1 MTGEKIP
8 ELERVGQTSRNSI
21 GGNQKGKRGKDMKT
35 FKKVLASTLAAAMVV
50 TALPVTPANAAATP
64 KLSTTKAAVY
74 VGGSKTL
81 SVKTPSSWKKVK
93 VKATSNK
100 KSIAK
105 ISKVSGKKVTVKA
118 VKKGTA
124 KVTVKVTAKKGKK
137 KVSKTLKATV
147 TVKNPSITLNQ
158 SKVTLNVGE
167 TTPVKVT
174 KKTPSSIAVK
184 YSSEDPAIASVSKGT
199 ITAIS
204 AGTTNIVVT
213 AKYGSKTFTKKVA
226 VTVNTVKD
234 GLTTALTNQLSATD
248 YPNTVLVSD
257 PAIINV
263 TYTKGGKPVAGQTL
277 VISKDNTVSGIND
290 GSYVFENATA
300 TTDASGVATFVV
312 KNGLPN
318 VKTSDTS
325 QVASVNYRI
334 QLANSSA
341 ETGTQS
347 VTGTVNFASI
357 SVNNVDVK
365 TDPKKLA
372 PGTNF
377 KGTSAI
383 KKRYYV
389 TNTNQGDKYS
399 EYVLS
404 QQVSAAGTEEHA
416 VTFNGGYPVITL
428 PGTKTDATTTKG
440 SQEIN
445 YTSGAYK
452 TYATNKQT
460 FKLDKEPKELSYATL
475 NFKDV
480 SISKYTTLEIY
491 AYDNENSAAKDITAD
506 AFDTKVYDGEMTEG
520 KFGYQIP
527 LNKANPNAAGVWI
540 VVKIVSKGQVQ
551 DGKNNGYTATNI
563 DFVYKNPQ
571 GTKGK
576 EELYKNGQVTWK
588 QVDTPYTADQKV
600 ASLTDINN
608 VSFYNGS
615 NTEAF
620 DTTKYNYSVKLP
632 VFPYTGDAVITK
644 TDKNGKVVGYY
655 AVATVNYRNNK
666 NEIEKYATAYQISAD
681 EVKETTG
688 TITQKDNVLTVNAEK
703 AGRMTLEGVV
713 TINGKEIAEADLAHV
728 YTSVQWNPVPKASAA
743 AKNYVALLGQ
753 KIEVIGQLVDKNG
766 NAVSTSGETVDF
778 YAGGK
783 QLVANTSVAATNGK
797 ASVVSV
803 KNTTD
808 TQGQAKVTLKASD
821 IITLQNVT
829 AKTSSKYDVV
839 LKIVK
844 DETVETAD
852 LYWVDADLAFQDK
865 VNETDGKKPVTVATD
880 TVNNDVKTGTKAD
893 TKPEVGTSW
902 FYGVYTKGTYY
913 DVAAKAPKEVS
924 INGIDAAISK
934 SVESVGSMESLG
946 EGVAKVTST
955 KAGAMNLVS
964 KIDATTGTTKATVAK
979 DGFTFAGTGASSINK
994 KLTINVA
1001 WQTQGVTASYIV
1013 PTGTRVTTGDS
1024 FNVYVK
1030 VQDNLGNPIKDQN
1043 VYFSVDNGS
1052 AATIDANTTPSGVFK
1067 SGTDDKGKTYYKTT
1081 ADGIASVTLTPLTAA
1096 KAGETITVTAKVGED
1111 TFDQTFRW
1119 VASNAADAP
1128 ALNKAKNEETG
1139 KYLTYFDRNAK
1150 TVSIVFD
1157 KDIVTESV
1165 IKKLFNVYIGD
1176 DGANTDPEYKVTN
1189 AVANGNVV
1197 TLTLADVPSTI
1208 TAKDKVFVTIN
1219 SKALDSVNVE
1229 HTLTATNGMAAVIKN
1244 VTIDAN
1250 NVDEPKF
1257 SN

>member
-1 MTGEKIP
+1 
-8 ELERVGQTSRNSI
+8 
-21 GGNQKGKRGKDMKT
+21 MKT

-50 TALPVTPANAAATP
+50 TAFPVTNTEAASTA
-64 KLSTTKAAVY
+64 KLSATKATVY

-81 SVKTPSSWKKVK
+81 SVKTPSNWKSVK
-93 VKATSNK
+93 VKATSSK

-124 KVTVKVTAKKGKK
+124 KVTVKVTAKKAGK

-147 TVKNPSITLNQ
+147 TVKNPTITLNQ
-158 SKVTLNVGE
+158 TKATLNVGE

-174 KKTPSSIAVK
+174 KKTPSSITVK

-213 AKYGSKTFTKKVA
+213 AQYGSKTFTKKVA
-226 VTVNTVKD
+226 VTVKAVKD
-234 GLTTALTNQLSATD
+234 GLTTVLTNQLSATD

-263 TYTKGGKPVAGQTL
+263 TYTKGGKPVTGQTL
-277 VISKDNTVSGIND
+277 VISKNND
-290 GSYVFENATA
+290 ALGTGAEGHYNFENASA
-300 TTDASGVATFVV
+300 TTNASGVATFVV
-312 KNGLPN
+312 KNIFKQN
-318 VKTSDTS
+318 INMSDVDE
-325 QVASVNYRI
+325 VASVNYRI
-334 QLANSSA
+334 QLADTTA
-341 ETGTQS
+341 ETGTNA
-347 VTGTVNFASI
+347 VTGTVNFASV
-357 SVNNVDVK
+357 SVKNVDVK
-365 TDPKKLA
+365 TDTKTLA

-377 KGTSAI
+377 PNNTSAI
-383 KKRYYV
+383 KKRNYV
-389 TNTNQGDKYS
+389 TNTNQGTKYS

-404 QQVSAAGTEEHA
+404 QQVSTAGTEEHA

-428 PGTKTDATTTKG
+428 PGTTTDATTTKG

-480 SISKYTTLEIY
+480 SISKYTALEIY

-527 LNKANPNAAGVWI
+527 INKADPNAAGVWI

-588 QVDTPYTADQKV
+588 QVDTPYTAEQKFTTNAEING
-600 ASLTDINN
+600 ASLYD
-608 VSFYNGS
+608 GS
-615 NTEAF
+615 NPEALN
-620 DTTKYNYSVKLP
+620 TGKYNYSVKLP

-644 TDKNGKVVGYY
+644 TDKNGKVAGYY
-655 AVATVNYRNNK
+655 AVATVNNGKNQNVIERN
-666 NEIEKYATAYQISAD
+666 ATAYQISAD

-688 TITQKDNVLTVNAEK
+688 TITQKDNALTVNAEK

-728 YTSVQWNPVPKASAA
+728 YTSVQWNPVPKASTT

-778 YAGGK
+778 YAG
-783 QLVANTSVAATNGK
+783 NTKLALNTVLNGAPHGK
-797 ASVVSV
+797 ASVVSF

-821 IITLQNVT
+821 ITTVQNVT
-829 AKTSSKYDVV
+829 AKTSSSKYDVV

-865 VNETDGKKPVTVATD
+865 VNTTDNAAPVKVTTD
-880 TVNNDVKTGTKAD
+880 TVHNDVKTSDKNAD

-902 FYGVYTKGTYY
+902 FYGVYTEGTYY
-913 DVAAKAPKEVS
+913 DIAAGTTKEVS

-979 DGFTFAGTGASSINK
+979 DGFTFAGTGAPSISK
-994 KLTINVA
+994 KLTINVV

-1013 PTGTRVTTGDS
+1013 PTGTRVATSGA

-1030 VQDNLGNPIKDQN
+1030 VQDNLGNPIKDQK
-1043 VYFSVDNGS
+1043 VYFSADNAS
-1052 AATIDANTTPSGVFK
+1052 ATIGENSAPGVFGLTTEADGSK
-1067 SGTDDKGKTYYKTT
+1067 YVKTT
-1081 ADGIASVTLTPLTAA
+1081 ADGIASVALTPQTAA
-1096 KAGETITVTAKVGED
+1096 VAGQTITVTAKVGDE

-1119 VASNAADAP
+1119 IDSRVETAPTLNTNKNA
-1128 ALNKAKNEETG
+1128 ETG
-1139 KYLTYFDRNAK
+1139 KFLTYFDRNAK

-1165 IKKLFNVYIGD
+1165 IKELFNVYIGGAGD
-1176 DGANTDPEYKVTN
+1176 DTDPEYKVTN

-1208 TAKDKVFVTIN
+1208 KANDYVFVKIGTN
-1219 SKALDSVNVE
+1219 VQDSANVA
-1229 HTLTATNGMAAVIKN
+1229 HTLTATNGKT
-1244 VTIDAN
+1244 VTIANVKLDAN
-1250 NVDEPKF
+1250 NVATPQ
-1257 SN
+1257 